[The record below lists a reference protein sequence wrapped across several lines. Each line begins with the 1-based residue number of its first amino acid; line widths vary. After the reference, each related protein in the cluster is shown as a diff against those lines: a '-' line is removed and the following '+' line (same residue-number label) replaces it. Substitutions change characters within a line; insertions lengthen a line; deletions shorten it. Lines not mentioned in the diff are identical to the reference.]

1 MKKLIMVL
9 LLITLYGCVD
19 PKEEACKNNGG
30 FNKTHIDSV
39 VQLQYMHALCN
50 DGNYQMV
57 RK

>member
-1 MKKLIMVL
+1 MVL